1 MGLVRWI
8 VACVRQA
15 PLEYALLAVPVGG
28 AALLV
33 GTVAIAAIAPALLQP
48 LVHDTLVL
56 LIAVLALVA
65 GLGTVPAGLLLFAV
79 RVVRALGRPGR
90 PRPGGGAV
98 ALFVASAALAGAVL
112 AGGVWLAA
120 QMG

>member
-1 MGLVRWI
+1 MRALRWI
-8 VACVRQA
+8 AACIRQA
-15 PLEYALLAVPVGG
+15 PLEYALLAVPVTG

-33 GTVAIAAIAPALLQP
+33 GVVAIAATAPALVQP

-90 PRPGGGAV
+90 ARPGGGAV
-98 ALFVASAALAGAVL
+98 ALFVASAALAGVAL
-112 AGGVWLAA
+112 AGGVWLVA